1 MGIYE
6 RGYARE
12 GGDWGGRSGS
22 FIDPPRMWSF
32 NTWLIV
38 VNIGVFV
45 LQALI
50 PKVGMGIYTWCHFST
65 VRGFFG
71 LEVWRFVSFQ
81 FLHADWLHLFFNMFG
96 LWLFGAMVERRMGFK
111 KYAAFYLMCGICGAL
126 LYLTLN
132 LAGWGLGI
140 KLPGLLFGDPRTPL
154 IGASAGVFGVLMAAA
169 YYEPNAL
176 MQILFLPMAIKL
188 RTLVYFYVGLA
199 LFNLLLAGKNAGGD
213 AAHLGGAAAGYFFV
227 RRTHLLH
234 EFFDVLGPKKPRA
247 GGGPR
252 KKPSKPRGVPEE
264 GEVDRILAKV
274 ATQGLG
280 SLSEREKK
288 TLKRATEAGRR

>member
-12 GGDWGGRSGS
+12 EGAGRSGM
-22 FIDPPRMWSF
+22 FFDPPRMWSF

-38 VNIGVFV
+38 INVGVF
-45 LQALI
+45 ALGKLAPRI
-50 PKVGMGIYTWCHFST
+50 GAVVGDWGHFST
-65 VRGFFG
+65 ARGFFG

-132 LAGWGLGI
+132 LAGWGLGV
-140 KLPGLLFGDPRTPL
+140 KLPGLLFGNPRTPL

-169 YYEPNAL
+169 YYEPDAL
-176 MQILFLPMAIKL
+176 MQIMFLPMAVRLK
-188 RTLVYFYVGLA
+188 TLVYFYVGLA
-199 LFNLLLAGKNAGGD
+199 LFNLLMAGKNAGGD
-213 AAHLGGAAAGYFFV
+213 AAHLGGAAAGFFFV

-234 EFFDVLGPKKPRA
+234 EFFDVLGPRKGAPKGPRA
-247 GGGPR
+247 ARPAKKRDGPD
-252 KKPSKPRGVPEE
+252 PSEI
-264 GEVDRILAKV
+264 DRILAKV
-274 ATQGLG
+274 AEQGLG
-280 SLSEREKK
+280 SLTEREKK
-288 TLKRATEAGRR
+288 TLQRATDAGRR